1 MALARRTA
9 STCTEVHATPRL
21 ALGLKVSSWILMTSE
36 ARMGWRSSEKR
47 MAGGGTDRNQQSGA
61 DPPRRLPMGARQ
73 SSLSAPAQAQSRCAA
88 VLLRKDCGIHRAEDV
103 SLPEALGLCLKPF
116 CNTPS
121 RKRLSFERYAEPG
134 IPGSAQRDVSTT
146 SMGETH
152 LLLDSKRGREGER
165 EREGKQADSGWHAS
179 SCREVSPGKTNPGRR
194 AGFSEAGTAKASQ
207 FHLRV
212 DIVALATAWP
222 TGQAG
227 PGQGATLHRAT
238 HSAGAC
244 RQAQAGLTRRHVTL
258 QSAFACIPALQHSGH
273 GGPM

>member
-1 MALARRTA
+1 MRGT
-9 STCTEVHATPRL
+9 
-21 ALGLKVSSWILMTSE
+21 
-36 ARMGWRSSEKR
+36 RS
-47 MAGGGTDRNQQSGA
+47 
-61 DPPRRLPMGARQ
+61 
-73 SSLSAPAQAQSRCAA
+73 
-88 VLLRKDCGIHRAEDV
+88 
-103 SLPEALGLCLKPF
+103 
-116 CNTPS
+116 
-121 RKRLSFERYAEPG
+121 PG
-134 IPGSAQRDVSTT
+134 FRGSAQRDVSTT
-146 SMGETH
+146 SMGLGWSSAFETNRRNPPPPRQQ
-152 LLLDSKRGREGER
+152 KRARGR

>member
-1 MALARRTA
+1 
-9 STCTEVHATPRL
+9 
-21 ALGLKVSSWILMTSE
+21 
-36 ARMGWRSSEKR
+36 
-47 MAGGGTDRNQQSGA
+47 MAGCGTDRNQQSGA
-61 DPPRRLPMGARQ
+61 DPPGRLPMGARQ

-134 IPGSAQRDVSTT
+134 IPGLGAKGCIHDVY
-146 SMGETH
+146 GRNPPPPRQQ
-152 LLLDSKRGREGER
+152 KRARGR

-207 FHLRV
+207 FHLGA
-212 DIVALATAWP
+212 DNVALATAWP
-222 TGQAG
+222 ADWGKRARERVLLCTELCILPAHAVRLR
-227 PGQGATLHRAT
+227 QGLRE
-238 HSAGAC
+238 G
-244 RQAQAGLTRRHVTL
+244 
-258 QSAFACIPALQHSGH
+258 
-273 GGPM
+273 M